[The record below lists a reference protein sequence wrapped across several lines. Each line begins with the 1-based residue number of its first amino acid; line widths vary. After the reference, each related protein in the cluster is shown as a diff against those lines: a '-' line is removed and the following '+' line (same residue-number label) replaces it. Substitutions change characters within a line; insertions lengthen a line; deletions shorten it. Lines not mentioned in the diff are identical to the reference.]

1 MLKSTKNK
9 KIKPIIYFPIT
20 ENQIEILIKQGNY
33 LDDVKNMYITPK
45 TDIRLI
51 KNCNFFGTIKIG
63 ELEKNYINHH
73 YLKLPIGIYSST
85 LQNCEIGNNV
95 SINNAKYVSKYI
107 IGNNVI
113 LMNVNEMVTTDYPKF
128 GNGVIFKNESEDKR
142 IWIEVCNE
150 NTGRKILPFDGM
162 LPADAYLWS
171 QDRDDIVFQQKLKE
185 ITCHDFENKMQKFGK
200 IGDNTI
206 IKNCTSIKDVLIGS
220 FAYLKG
226 VNKLKNVT
234 IHSKENLITQIG
246 EGCELVNGIIGF
258 DCKIFYGVKAVRFII
273 SDHSQLKYGARL
285 INSFLGF
292 NSVISCC
299 EVLNSLLF
307 YGHAQHH
314 NNSFLCAALIK
325 GQSNIAA
332 GVTIGSNHNSRGAD
346 GEIVA
351 GKGFWPALC
360 VSLKHN
366 SIFSSYNFIAKGD
379 YNYELNNPF
388 PFSLIS
394 NDLVNNRL
402 IIYIAFWQK
411 NNMYALARNDFKYAE
426 QDKRKN
432 PIQQFDFNYL
442 SPDTIHEIELAIN
455 LLIENVGNASI
466 KNTNKTKKSIYNQG
480 KFILENETADFIQ
493 SLPIHISSIENSK
506 RNVQLLNIKSG
517 YFIYLD
523 MLFLYGM
530 AFLINL
536 VNKKSA
542 NQSVLFLKNIHHKIK
557 KVNWHNVGG
566 QLMIQTELD
575 KLKNNIK
582 KNKIKTWQEIHH
594 FYKKQSDLYNDY
606 KNVDGLY
613 YLSNYCNIDFKNMD
627 TKSLKN
633 IFEKYI
639 SVLTHYTNLVISS
652 RQKDYENPFILQMY
666 KNKAE
671 MEKVYGKL
679 FDNKVI
685 IQQMENLKNKKIQ
698 LLGK

>member
-1 MLKSTKNK
+1 MNKKNK
-9 KIKPIIYFPIT
+9 TIKYIPIT
-20 ENQIEILIKQGNY
+20 ENQIDILIKQGNY
-33 LDDVKNMYITPK
+33 FEDVKKIFITPK
-45 TDIRLI
+45 TDIGLI
-51 KNCNFFGTIKIG
+51 KNCNFLGIIKIG
-63 ELEKNYINHH
+63 QLEKKNINHH
-73 YLKLPIGIYSST
+73 YLELPIGIYAST
-85 LQNCEIGNNV
+85 LKNCEIGNNV

-107 IGNNVI
+107 IGDNVI

-128 GNGVIFKNESEDKR
+128 GNGVIFKNETEDKR
-142 IWIEVCNE
+142 IWIEICNE

-171 QDRDDIVFQQKLKE
+171 RDRDDLVFQKKLKE
-185 ITCHDFENKMQKFGK
+185 ITCNDFESNIQKFGT
-200 IGDNTI
+200 IGNNTI

-226 VNKLKNVT
+226 VNKLKNLT

-246 EGCELVNGIIGF
+246 EGCELVNGIIGY
-258 DCKIFYGVKAVRFII
+258 DCKIFYGVKAVRFIL

-379 YNYELNNPF
+379 YNYEINNPF
-388 PFSLIS
+388 PFSLVS
-394 NDLVNNRL
+394 NDLVHNRL
-402 IIYIAFWQK
+402 IIHIAFWQK
-411 NNMYALARNDFKYAE
+411 YNMYALARNNFKYAE

-442 SPDTIHEIELAIN
+442 SPDTIHEIEIALH
-455 LLIENVGNASI
+455 LLIENVGKASLKNI
-466 KNTNKTKKSIYNQG
+466 KNSKNKIYKQG
-480 KFILENETADFIQ
+480 VFILENETAEFIQ
-493 SLPIHISSIENSK
+493 SLPIQLNNIENSK
-506 RNVQLLNIKSG
+506 RKVQLIHIKSG
-517 YFIYLD
+517 YNIYLD

-530 AFLINL
+530 ECLLNI
-536 VNKKSA
+536 VNKKSS
-542 NQSVLFLKNIHHKIK
+542 NQIISYLKNIHKKIQKIK
-557 KVNWHNVGG
+557 WHNVGG
-566 QLMIQTELD
+566 QLIMQTELD
-575 KLKNNIK
+575 KLIKDIK
-582 KNKIKTWQEIHH
+582 KNKIKTWQEIHL
-594 FYKKQSDLYNDY
+594 FYKKQSDKYNEH
-606 KNVDGLY
+606 KNLDGLY
-613 YLSNYCNIDFKNMD
+613 YLSNYCKIDFKNID
-627 TKSLKN
+627 TKFLKN
-633 IFEKYI
+633 MFEKYI
-639 SVLTHYTNLVISS
+639 TVLTHYTNLVISS

-666 KNKAE
+666 KNKDE

-679 FDNKVI
+679 FENKVI
-685 IQQMENLKNKKIQ
+685 IQEVENLKNKKLQ